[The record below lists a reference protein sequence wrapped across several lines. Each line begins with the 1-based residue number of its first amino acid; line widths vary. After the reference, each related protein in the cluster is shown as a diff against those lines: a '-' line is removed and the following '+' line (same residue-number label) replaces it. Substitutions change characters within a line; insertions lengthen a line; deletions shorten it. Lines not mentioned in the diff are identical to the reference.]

1 MSEHS
6 SVHRPEETELYH
18 SLVEHLPVCVYRIDL
33 DGRITYGNSAYL
45 QDVGR
50 SLEELLGKTVFD
62 LFPEEEA
69 HKYHADD
76 RRVMETGE
84 VFHDVEEHDVRG
96 KKLYVEVLKSRVHD
110 HVGRPIGV
118 QGMYWDVTT
127 RKQAEDRLQETT
139 DELEKSHRALQDS
152 QAMYHSLVEQLP
164 VCVYRIDLDGRLTF
178 GNSAYLKDVGRSL
191 DELVG
196 KTVFDMFPEK
206 EARKYDADDRW
217 VMDSGMVFHDVE
229 EHVVRG
235 EKLYVEVLKS
245 PVYDHEGRPVGVQGL
260 YWDVTARRRAEDQ
273 LQKTMVELQRSNKEL
288 QQFAAVASHDM
299 HAPLRRLA
307 TLSQMIHGHCGD
319 KDNNEE
325 ICELLGFMQS
335 SVEQMQELIEDLL
348 THSRVGASDKPLE
361 PVDCN
366 SVVKKAL
373 NNLSVPIHEAGVEV
387 EVSELPTVIASR
399 VELVQLFQNLIGNAV
414 KYRRQDS
421 PRVEIRTEPQDR
433 NWLFRV
439 KDNGIGIPEKD
450 HEKVFEAFQR
460 LHSDDQYPGTGIGL
474 ATCKKIVEHFDG
486 TIWIESQVGQGSE
499 FLFTL
504 PARADQ

>member
-6 SVHRPEETELYH
+6 SLHRPDENALYH

-33 DGRITYGNSAYL
+33 EGRITYGNSAYL

-50 SLEELLGKTVFD
+50 SLDELLGKTVFD

-69 HKYHADD
+69 RKYDTDD
-76 RRVMETGE
+76 RHVLTTGE
-84 VFHDVEEHDVRG
+84 VFHDVEVHDAQG
-96 KKLYVEVLKSRVHD
+96 MKLYVEVLKSRVHD
-110 HVGRPIGV
+110 RVGRIIGV
-118 QGMYWDVTT
+118 QGMYWDVTA
-127 RKQAEDRLQETT
+127 RKQAENRLQEARA
-139 DELEKSHRALQDS
+139 ELEKSHRALQDS

-164 VCVYRIDLDGRLTF
+164 VCVYRVDLDGRLTF
-178 GNSAYLKDVGRSL
+178 GNSAYLKDVGHSL
-191 DELVG
+191 GDLVG
-196 KTVFDMFPEK
+196 KTVFDMFPEQ

-235 EKLYVEVLKS
+235 EKFYVEILKS
-245 PVYDHEGRPVGVQGL
+245 PVYDHKGSPVGVQGL

-273 LQKTMVELQRSNKEL
+273 LQKTLAELERSNKEL

-299 HAPLRRLA
+299 HAPLRRLM
-307 TLSQMIHGHCGD
+307 TLSQMIQGQCRAKFD
-319 KDNNEE
+319 PEVY
-325 ICELLGFMQS
+325 ELLGFMQS
-335 SVEQMQELIEDLL
+335 SVEHMQELIEDLL
-348 THSRVGASDKPLE
+348 AHSRVGASDKPLE

-366 SVVKKAL
+366 SVVRKAL
-373 NNLSVPIHEAGVEV
+373 SNLSVAIQEGGVEV
-387 EVSELPTVIASR
+387 EVGDLPTVTASR

-414 KYRRQDS
+414 KYRCQRS
-421 PRVEIRTEPQDR
+421 PRVEIQMEPQEGY
-433 NWLFRV
+433 WLFRV

-450 HEKVFEAFQR
+450 HARVFETFQR
-460 LHSDDQYPGTGIGL
+460 LHSDDHYPGTGIGL

-486 TIWIESQVGQGSE
+486 RIWVESRVGEGSE

-504 PARADQ
+504 PTALPT